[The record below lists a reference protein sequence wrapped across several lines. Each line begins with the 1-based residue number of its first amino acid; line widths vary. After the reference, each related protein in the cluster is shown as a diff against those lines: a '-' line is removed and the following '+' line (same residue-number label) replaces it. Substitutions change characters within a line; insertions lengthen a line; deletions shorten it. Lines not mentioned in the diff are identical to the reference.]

1 LIARR
6 SGRRVVAGRQGKG
19 QVGVLTGL
27 AMEARC
33 LRGLDAVVA
42 CSSARAQQARAEAL
56 RLVEEGVAGLVSFGL
71 AGALD
76 PALRPGDLVIAEA
89 VILPGG
95 WRLEVDAGWRAR
107 LGAAS
112 GAHLGAVAGS
122 DRLLATAAMKREVR
136 ERTGALAVDMES
148 HVVAEAAAAAG
159 LPFAVIRAIGDP
171 AERALPLT
179 ALAFVNPQ
187 GRIRAGAVI
196 GILARPLELAALLR
210 LGLETRAALRTLRRA
225 APLLGGLG

>member
-1 LIARR
+1 MAR
-6 SGRRVVAGRQGKG
+6 

-27 AMEARC
+27 MMEARC
-33 LRGLDAVVA
+33 LRGTGALVA
-42 CSSARAQQARAEAL
+42 CSGARPERGQAEVARLIEAE
-56 RLVEEGVAGLVSFGL
+56 VAGLVSFGL

-76 PALRPGDLVIAEA
+76 PALRPGDLVVAEA

-95 WRLEVDAGWRAR
+95 RRLEVDAGWRAR

-225 APLLGGLG
+225 APLLGGLR